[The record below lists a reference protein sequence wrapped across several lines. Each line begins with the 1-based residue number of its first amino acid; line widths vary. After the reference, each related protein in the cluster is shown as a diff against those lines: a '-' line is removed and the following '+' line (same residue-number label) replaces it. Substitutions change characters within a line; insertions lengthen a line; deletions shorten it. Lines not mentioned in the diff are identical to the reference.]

1 MRNIKNHATIL
12 LCMSISFMENKTMEL
27 NLHIDKIVSVAIRGK
42 KYPVAIAGTGIPC
55 LSIGQGTLGQRTL
68 SQRFK
73 KMFKV
78 YSTDLY
84 FDARYGLKDFSI
96 LTMDQIIDDIAELA
110 KELNLSKFVIFGFSA
125 YGIVALEF
133 AKKYPDLLAGII
145 LSGTPPNSNPE
156 VGALVDA
163 YFEKHAEPERKKLYA
178 ERSLSVVQKDLDTLN
193 SSQRFILWYVY
204 QYGPRN
210 FYIADFDC
218 SAVYDD
224 IYKDKSLDYLFST
237 ILPAT
242 DVMKNL
248 EQINCPV
255 FLAAGMS
262 DYNSYPFLWTKV
274 KNLPKHM
281 AISFFEKS
289 GHWPHYE
296 ESALFDE
303 RIEVWVKENFLK

>member
-1 MRNIKNHATIL
+1 MKNIKKYTTIL
-12 LCMSISFMENKTMEL
+12 LCMIMYSCKENKAMKL
-27 NLHIDKIVSVAIRGK
+27 NLHIDKIVSVTLQNK

-55 LSIGQGTLGQRTL
+55 LSIGQGTLAQHTV
-68 SQRFK
+68 SKHFK

-84 FDARYGLKDFSI
+84 FDAEYGLKDFSS
-96 LTMDQIIDDIAELA
+96 LTMEQIVDDIAALA

-125 YGIVALEF
+125 YGIIALEF

-145 LSGTPPNSNPE
+145 MSGTPPNSNPE

-178 ERSLSVVQKDLDTLN
+178 ERSLSFAQKDLSNLN

-218 SAVYDD
+218 SAIYED
-224 IYKDKSLDYLFST
+224 ITMDKSLDYFFST

-248 EQINCPV
+248 EKIDCPI

-262 DYNSYPFLWTKV
+262 DYNSCPFLWAEV

-281 AISFFEKS
+281 TISFFEKS

-296 ESALFDE
+296 ESVLFDK
-303 RIEVWVKENFLK
+303 RIENWIQKNF